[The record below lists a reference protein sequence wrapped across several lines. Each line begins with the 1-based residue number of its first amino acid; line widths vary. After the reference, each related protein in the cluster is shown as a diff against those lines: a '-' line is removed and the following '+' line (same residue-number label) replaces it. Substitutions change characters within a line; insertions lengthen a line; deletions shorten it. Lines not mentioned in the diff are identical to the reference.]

1 MAVEF
6 PTEIQRKRKKKRERN
21 KFPLIRIILVFVLLV
36 VAYTNGWFRMLID
49 ALPLPG
55 HEEPPPPVVE
65 EWIEGCTSYDG
76 TPFELKEGYAQCSWI
91 VTDSL
96 SLPNSFLRYVKNLSS
111 DGSKIHWVAPKKD
124 FGDALLVVQEDTT
137 RNVFLHMMREDS
149 LKVWISS
156 KTGCLFP
163 GPCPH
168 VPLGWSALAIVD
180 NFDFEGLE
188 QLLSADL
195 FKGLG
200 EAPVYPVL
208 PGIVLEAGRDSLGMF
223 VELNHGNGITSRM
236 FGIGSW
242 KMAPVVG
249 KTLGIKDAVGRL
261 SPQDSSSFFL
271 TVRQNGLFVR
281 WKDFYKLTHPVDSA
295 QIAIF
300 KKNLPF

>member
-1 MAVEF
+1 M
-6 PTEIQRKRKKKRERN
+6 RESR
-21 KFPLIRIILVFVLLV
+21 KFPLIRIIIVFTLIV
-36 VAYTNGWFRMLID
+36 VAYTNGWFHKLVDM
-49 ALPLPG
+49 LPLPG
-55 HEEPPPPVVE
+55 NEEPAPPAVE
-65 EWIEGCTSYDG
+65 DWIAGCTSYDG
-76 TPFELKEGYAQCSWI
+76 TPFELKNDYAQCSWI

-96 SLPNSFLRYVKNLSS
+96 MLPNTFLRYVKNLAS
-111 DGSKIHWVAPKKD
+111 DGAKIHWVASKKD
-124 FGDALLVVQEDTT
+124 FGDALLVVLEDST

-149 LKVWISS
+149 SKVWISS

-200 EAPVYPVL
+200 EAPIYPVL
-208 PGIVLEAGRDSLGMF
+208 PGVVLEAGKDSLGMF

-249 KTLGIKDAVGRL
+249 KTLDFKDAVGRL

-271 TVRQNGLFVR
+271 TVRRSLERFLQGDASGGLCANCNF
-281 WKDFYKLTHPVDSA
+281 
-295 QIAIF
+295 
-300 KKNLPF
+300 

>member
-6 PTEIQRKRKKKRERN
+6 SEYQGKRRKRRERR
-21 KFPLIRIILVFVLLV
+21 KFPLIRIVLVFALIIA
-36 VAYTNGWFRMLID
+36 AYTNGWFHKLVDM
-49 ALPLPG
+49 LPLPG
-55 HEEPPPPVVE
+55 NEEPAPPVVE
-65 EWIEGCTSYDG
+65 DWIAGCTSYDG
-76 TPFELKEGYAQCSWI
+76 TPFELKNDYAQCSWI

-96 SLPNSFLRYVKNLSS
+96 ELPNTFLRYVKNLAN
-111 DGSKIHWVAPKKD
+111 DGAKIHWVASKKD
-124 FGDALLVVQEDTT
+124 FGDALLVVLEDST

-149 LKVWISS
+149 SKVWISS

-200 EAPVYPVL
+200 EAPIYPVL
-208 PGIVLEAGRDSLGMF
+208 PGIVLEAGRDSLGLF

-236 FGIGSW
+236 FGIGYW

-249 KTLGIKDAVGRL
+249 KTLSVKDAVGRL

-281 WKDFYKLTHPVDSA
+281 WKDFYKATHPVDSA